1 MGIKEIVQ
9 GDVLLRK
16 WFSKNIFLFLLIA
29 ILWIVYI
36 ANRYGIETKVRQ
48 IENTNK
54 EIKELEMK
62 RTSIK
67 TQYQKSSMMMEVAA
81 FAGYELLMKAY
92 KTAVAEKYR
101 FFTYGDAML
110 IL

>member
-67 TQYQKSSMMMEVAA
+67 TQYQKSSMMMEL
-81 FAGYELLMKAY
+81 EKALSPVGVGVSREPI
-92 KTAVAEKYR
+92 KKVI
-101 FFTYGDAML
+101 L
-110 IL
+110 IQDNE

>member
-67 TQYQKSSMMMEVAA
+67 TQYQKSSMMMEL
-81 FAGYELLMKAY
+81 EKALSP
-92 KTAVAEKYR
+92 V
-101 FFTYGDAML
+101 GVGV
-110 IL
+110 

>member
-67 TQYQKSSMMMEVAA
+67 TQYQKSSMMMEL
-81 FAGYELLMKAY
+81 E
-92 KTAVAEKYR
+92 KTLEPIGVGVSREPIKKVILIEKNE
-101 FFTYGDAML
+101 
-110 IL
+110 

>member
-67 TQYQKSSMMMEVAA
+67 TQYQKSSMMMEL
-81 FAGYELLMKAY
+81 EKALSPIGVGVSREPI
-92 KTAVAEKYR
+92 KKVILIEKNE
-101 FFTYGDAML
+101 
-110 IL
+110 

>member
-54 EIKELEMK
+54 EIKELKE
-62 RTSIK
+62 
-67 TQYQKSSMMMEVAA
+67 ENN
-81 FAGYELLMKAY
+81 EH
-92 KTAVAEKYR
+92 
-101 FFTYGDAML
+101 
-110 IL
+110 